1 MIWNSRDPM
10 LVSEI
15 FESLQ
20 GEGVSLGVPSVFLR
34 LAHCNLRCGWCDTR
48 YTWDWKT
55 YDIRTEVHAFSLD
68 QVVSALQRLRPR
80 NLVVTGGEPLL
91 QQPALAKLLGL
102 LGRDWSSEVE
112 TAGSLVPTTRLI
124 AAVTRWNVSPKLA
137 NSGNPTDKRLHPGAL
152 RAFVALPNATFK
164 FVIATGADIAE
175 VADLAARFG
184 LPAERVMLMPEA
196 AQAERLN
203 EQAHHLVKAC
213 LRHGYRLGYRLHVA
227 LWGNTRGV

>member
-1 MIWNSRDPM
+1 MTTDRL

-34 LAHCNLRCGWCDTR
+34 LAHCNLRCGWCDTK

-55 YDIRTEVHAFSLD
+55 YDIRREVHDFNLGQA
-68 QVVSALQRLRPR
+68 VGALRCLRPR

-91 QQPALAKLLGL
+91 QQPALAAL
-102 LGRDWSSEVE
+102 LGRLGQDWSSEVE
-112 TAGSLVPTTRLI
+112 TAATLVPGPRLT

-137 NSGNPTDKRLHPGAL
+137 NSGNPTDKRLCPDAL
-152 RAFVALPNATFK
+152 RAFAALPNATFK
-164 FVIATGADIAE
+164 FVIAADTDIAE
-175 VADLAARFG
+175 VSYLAARFG
-184 LPAERVMLMPEA
+184 LPSERVMLMPEA
-196 AQAERLN
+196 TQAERLN
-203 EQAHHLVKAC
+203 EQAHSLVKAC

-227 LWGNTRGV
+227 LWGDRRGV

>member
-1 MIWNSRDPM
+1 M

-112 TAGSLVPTTRLI
+112 TAGSLAPTMRLI

-137 NSGNPTDKRLHPGAL
+137 NSGNPTDKRLRPDAL

-203 EQAHHLVKAC
+203 KQAHHLVKAC